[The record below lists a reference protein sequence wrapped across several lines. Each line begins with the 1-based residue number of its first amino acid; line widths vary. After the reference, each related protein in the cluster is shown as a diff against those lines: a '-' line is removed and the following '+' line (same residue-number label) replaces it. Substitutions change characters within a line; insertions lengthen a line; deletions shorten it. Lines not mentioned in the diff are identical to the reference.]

1 VERFQ
6 LGMGIPHR
14 KFGQQIGKVTFH
26 LICPDDAAGF
36 CVGWDTAQFALIVKE
51 DAAME
56 AAFRKFQ
63 QRGEQQNVFSVLYHR
78 IVKGLAISQVIEA
91 RPGGCFNLTMDNTI
105 LVTLKKHKQPLLM
118 QQQKAAVDALQGCA
132 HLGLQLQQ
140 MKMTSNQAAQAGKGQ
155 LVGIL
160 YFGSRGFPR
169 PALKKFGHEGI
180 LLTFFSFFDYSNT
193 FVLNRQGI
201 ISKHRQILWPCSGV
215 FSSLILSNFFT

>member
-1 VERFQ
+1 MNEDAAFVSEGKTSSLKITLGFVGYQNKNIVERFQ

-140 MKMTSNQAAQAGKGQ
+140 MKMTSQ
-155 LVGIL
+155 
-160 YFGSRGFPR
+160 Y
-169 PALKKFGHEGI
+169 
-180 LLTFFSFFDYSNT
+180 LLED
-193 FVLNRQGI
+193 
-201 ISKHRQILWPCSGV
+201 
-215 FSSLILSNFFT
+215 LILALSAFICQ